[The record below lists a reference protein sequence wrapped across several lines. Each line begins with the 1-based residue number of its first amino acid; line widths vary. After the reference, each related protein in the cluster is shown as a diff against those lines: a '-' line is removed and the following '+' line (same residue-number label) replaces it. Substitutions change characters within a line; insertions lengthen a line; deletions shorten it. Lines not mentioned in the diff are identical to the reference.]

1 MGFVKKIFIFLVFLC
16 ACTKK
21 PNAIIAI
28 DGSSTV
34 YPLTE
39 AVAEEYRKINNSQV
53 SISVSGTGSGFKK
66 LCQRHIMLIEAS
78 REIKDIEKV
87 LCRKNNVDPL
97 EIPIAYD
104 GIVVLVNNSNNFISD
119 IDVETL
125 KKIFE
130 PKGKNNIK
138 TWQDINPSW
147 PKRKIQLFAPGISSG
162 TYDYF
167 TKAIVGQA
175 QSSRSDIITSE
186 DDNVLVHGIKSNI
199 DSLGFFSFAYYLENQ
214 NDLKALAIRQN
225 NHELVL
231 PTALSIKT
239 NSYKPLSRL
248 IYLYIDKN
256 HLNQNIKDFLLF
268 YLTNS
273 KILALEVGFVELNE
287 DLMDKT
293 ISMIKALEVFN
304 K

>member
-1 MGFVKKIFIFLVFLC
+1 MGFVKKTFIFLVFLC

-21 PNAIIAI
+21 PSAIIAI

-39 AVAEEYRKINNSQV
+39 AVAEEYRKINNSQI

-66 LCQRHIMLIEAS
+66 LCQGHIMLIEAS
-78 REIKDIEKV
+78 REIKDTEKV

-104 GIVVLVNNSNNFISD
+104 GIVVLVNNSNNFIFD
-119 IDVETL
+119 IDVVTL

-130 PKGKNNIK
+130 PKGRNNIK
-138 TWQDINPSW
+138 TWQDLNPSW

-214 NDLKALAIRQN
+214 NDLKALAIKQN
-225 NHELVL
+225 SNELVF

-268 YLTNS
+268 YLINS
-273 KILALEVGFVELNE
+273 KKLANEVGFVELNE

-293 ISMIKALEVFN
+293 ISMIKALEVFY